1 MAYRKKKI
9 SLKRRSVKRKPMSGS
24 RKKSVRKQ
32 SRSGKS
38 LSRRLPRK
46 KSRSRSR
53 RSRRSR
59 KPQSRSRSRR
69 LPRKKSRSRK
79 TRNPRNPRNQ
89 RVKWG
94 MSTTITNLEIENST
108 PSNSLT
114 TDLTIKKSTTLSMP
128 LTIYTTPGCSA
139 CADVKKLCIRKGIK
153 FEAFDRKDHAEYV
166 NKNTGNC
173 KFVPNVF
180 NSNEEYIGGNDDLI
194 KLTKNMKDIQI

>member
-1 MAYRKKKI
+1 MTYRKKKN
-9 SLKRRSVKRKPMSGS
+9 SLKRRSVKRKPKSGS

-32 SRSGKS
+32 SRSRKTQ
-38 LSRRLPRK
+38 RRSPRK
-46 KSRSRSR
+46 KSRSRKTR
-53 RSRRSR
+53 RS
-59 KPQSRSRSRR
+59 
-69 LPRKKSRSRK
+69 PRKKSRSRK
-79 TRNPRNPRNQ
+79 TRNL

-94 MSTTITNLEIENST
+94 MSTTTNLETENTTQST
-108 PSNSLT
+108 PLT
-114 TDLTIKKSTTLSMP
+114 TDLPIKKSTTLSTP

-139 CADVKKLCIRKGIK
+139 CSDVKKLCIRKGIK
-153 FEAFDRKDHAEYV
+153 FEAFDRKDHADYV

>member
-1 MAYRKKKI
+1 
-9 SLKRRSVKRKPMSGS
+9 
-24 RKKSVRKQ
+24 
-32 SRSGKS
+32 
-38 LSRRLPRK
+38 
-46 KSRSRSR
+46 
-53 RSRRSR
+53 
-59 KPQSRSRSRR
+59 
-69 LPRKKSRSRK
+69 
-79 TRNPRNPRNQ
+79 
-89 RVKWG
+89 

>member
-1 MAYRKKKI
+1 MTYRKKKN
-9 SLKRRSVKRKPMSGS
+9 SLKRRSVKRKPKSGS

-32 SRSGKS
+32 SRSRKPQ
-38 LSRRLPRK
+38 RRSPRK
-46 KSRSRSR
+46 KSRSGKPQRKKS
-53 RSRRSR
+53 RSR
-59 KPQSRSRSRR
+59 KTRRS
-69 LPRKKSRSRK
+69 PRKKSRSRK
-79 TRNPRNPRNQ
+79 TRNL

-94 MSTTITNLEIENST
+94 MSTTTNLETENTTQST
-108 PSNSLT
+108 PLSTYLI
-114 TDLTIKKSTTLSMP
+114 IKKSTTLSTP

-139 CADVKKLCIRKGIK
+139 CSDVKKLCIRKGIK

>member
-1 MAYRKKKI
+1 MTYRKKKI
-9 SLKRRSVKRKPMSGS
+9 SLKRRSVKRKSRSGS
-24 RKKSVRKQ
+24 RKKSLRKP
-32 SRSGKS
+32 G
-38 LSRRLPRK
+38 
-46 KSRSRSR
+46 

-59 KPQSRSRSRR
+59 KPQRKQSRSRSRR
-69 LPRKKSRSRK
+69 SPRKKSRSRKMRRSPRKKSRSRK
-79 TRNPRNPRNQ
+79 TRNL

-94 MSTTITNLEIENST
+94 MSTTTNLETENTTQST
-108 PSNSLT
+108 HFT
-114 TDLTIKKSTTLSMP
+114 TDLTIKKSTTLSTP

-139 CADVKKLCIRKGIK
+139 CSDVKKLCIRKGIK
-153 FEAFDRKDHAEYV
+153 FEAFDRKDHADYV